1 MEVKVEEIW
10 KDIPDYEG
18 LYQISDLGRVK
29 SLRGNEKILKQLV
42 NRDGYYVVRI
52 RKNKKRKEY
61 FVHRLMALCF
71 INYKNNYKC
80 LDDEKNKKF
89 NVSNLTV
96 NHIDKNRLNNNIS
109 NLEWCSL
116 RYNINYSSNT
126 LKIKPIEKLKKLK
139 KYILNSNI
147 NEDIKKEMLNIIK
160 F

>member
-1 MEVKVEEIW
+1 MKEIW
-10 KDIPDYEG
+10 KDIPEYEG
-18 LYQISDLGRVK
+18 LYQISNLGRVK

-61 FVHRLMALCF
+61 FVHRLIALCF
-71 INYKNNYKC
+71 IEYKNNYKC
-80 LDDEKNKKF
+80 LEDEKNKVF
-89 NVSNLTV
+89 NVNKLTV

-116 RYNINYSSNT
+116 RYNVNYSSNT
-126 LKIKPIEKLKKLK
+126 LKIKPIEKLKKIK
-139 KYILNSNI
+139 KYILKSNI
-147 NEDIKKEMLNIIK
+147 DENIKKEMLNIIK

>member
-1 MEVKVEEIW
+1 MEEIW